1 MTGFSKVQ
9 GKGLMLV
16 GTTTGLLL
24 LTAFTTWAGQTP
36 PKPKA
41 QAKAPVPIT
50 LVAGSLRYNRDIR
63 PILAEKCFACHGPDS
78 ASRKAG
84 LRLDKFAEATALK
97 GSIAAIV
104 PGKPD
109 ASEIIRRITGKGP
122 MMPPPTG
129 ENWHA
134 KVFRP
139 SLSALQIAMLRRW
152 IADGALYEQHWAYI
166 APKRAPLPA
175 VKNAAWVRNPIDR
188 FILAKLEQSGLKP
201 APEADRRTL
210 ARRVSLDLTGLPP
223 EPADVEQFVNDK
235 SPNAYEKMVDKF
247 LAMPQWGE
255 HRAKYWLDAARYAD
269 TNGIHIDN
277 YREIWAYRDWVIK
290 AFNKNMPFDQFTI
303 EQLAGDLLPNP
314 TLDQRIATGFN
325 RCNITTN
332 EGGAITEEYTVLY
345 ARDRTETTSA
355 VFLGST
361 LNCSVCHDH
370 KFDPFT
376 QKDFYSMTALFNN
389 TTQPIMDGNIQ
400 NTPPVMLVPK
410 EEDRPRFD
418 AITPELDTARKEA
431 EARKTAAR
439 ADFEAWLGKA
449 EAQTFTADVP
459 TDGMKFHA
467 ALSEGQGR
475 SVLAQLDGKDLNLT
489 AAADPKWDA
498 GSVAAKAF
506 QRQPGST
513 VEVPG
518 AGDFEKDQKFSY
530 AAWVKVPNGNANGAI
545 IARMDDMHDFRG
557 WDMWLQNA
565 RVGTHIISKWPSDA
579 LKVVARNPLSPG
591 KWHHVCMTYT
601 GGAKPDSV
609 HIYIDGMEQDKDVEA
624 NALQGSIHTDV
635 PFKIGQR
642 HSTSPVDGVSI
653 QDVRLYGR
661 MLAADEVVR
670 LGRANRAAYLISRG
684 AAQLTAPEKDELF
697 AGWLTSK
704 DETYRTLSA
713 KVAALDSEQKAIKAR
728 GTEAHVMQERSEEAQ
743 AYILARGDYDK
754 RKEKVTPSTPAS
766 LPPLPADYPRNRLGF
781 AKWLM
786 LPEHPLT
793 ARVTVNRFW
802 QDVFGTGI
810 VQTTADFGVN
820 GEIPTHQALL
830 DWLAVE
836 FRESGW
842 DIKKLYK
849 LMVMSAAYRQSS
861 VVTPEKMQKDP
872 KNRLMSRGPR
882 FRMEGEMIR
891 DYALAASGLL
901 VRKIGG
907 PSVKPYQPDGVWEAV
922 AMTESNT
929 HFYKRDMGE
938 GLYRRSL
945 YTFWKRSAPPASLQ
959 IFNAPSRESCT
970 VRRDRT
976 DTPLQ
981 ALVTLNDVQFVEA
994 ARVLAQRALKE
1005 GGATP
1010 KSQFDFLAERLLARP
1025 FRAEELPVVQKS
1037 LNDLQSFYTANPKDA
1052 QQLIMVGDTKAD
1064 PNLQPERLAAW
1075 TMLVNQ
1081 LMNLDEVLTK

>member
-1 MTGFSKVQ
+1 
-9 GKGLMLV
+9 MLV
-16 GTTTGLLL
+16 GTSTSLLL
-24 LTAFTTWAGQTP
+24 LTAFTTWAGPPP

-41 QAKAPVPIT
+41 KAKVPVA
-50 LVAGSLRYNRDIR
+50 LVAGSLRYNRDVR
-63 PILAEKCFACHGPDS
+63 PILAENCFACHGPDS

-84 LRLDKFAEATALK
+84 LRLDRVADATAVK
-97 GSIAAIV
+97 DGIAAIL

-109 ASEIIRRITGKGP
+109 ASEVMKRITGKGP

-129 ENWHA
+129 H
-134 KVFRP
+134 K
-139 SLSALQIAMLRRW
+139 SLTAEQIAVLKRW
-152 IADGALYEQHWAYI
+152 IADGAIYEQHWAYI

-175 VKNAAWVRNPIDR
+175 VKDTAWVRNPIDR
-188 FILAKLEQSGLKP
+188 FILAKLEKSGLKP

-223 EPADVEQFVNDK
+223 DPADVEQFVNDK
-235 SPNAYEKMVDKF
+235 SSNAYEKMVDKF
-247 LAMPQWGE
+247 LAMPGWGE
-255 HRAKYWLDAARYAD
+255 NRAKYWLDAARYAD

-303 EQLAGDLLPNP
+303 EQIAGDLLPTP

-361 LNCSVCHDH
+361 LNCTVCHDH

-376 QKDFYSMTALFNN
+376 QKDFYSMSALFNN

-400 NTPPVMLVPK
+400 NTPPVMMVPR
-410 EEDRPRFD
+410 EEDRARFD
-418 AITPELDTARKEA
+418 TVTADLATARKDA
-431 EARKTAAR
+431 DARKTASR
-439 ADFEAWLGKA
+439 PDFETWLGKA
-449 EAQTFTADVP
+449 DAQTFAADVP
-459 TDGMKFHA
+459 SEGLRFYA
-467 ALSEGQGR
+467 PLSEGKGR
-475 SVLAQLDGKDLNLT
+475 AVLAHLDGKDLNLT
-489 AAADPKWDA
+489 AAADPKWDN
-498 GSVAAKAF
+498 GSVSEKAF
-506 QRQPGST
+506 QRQPGSAL
-513 VEVPG
+513 EVPA
-518 AGDFEKDQKFSY
+518 AGDFEKDQKFTY
-530 AAWVKVPNGNANGAI
+530 AAWVKVPNGNANGAV
-545 IARMDDMHDFRG
+545 IARMDDQHDFRG

-565 RVGTHIISKWPSDA
+565 RVATHIINKWPTDA
-579 LKVVARNPLSPG
+579 LKVVARTPLSPG
-591 KWHHVCMTYT
+591 MWHHVCITYS
-601 GGAKPDSV
+601 GEANPESV
-609 HIYIDGMEQDKDVEA
+609 HIYIDGMDQAKDVEA
-624 NALQGSIHTDV
+624 NALKGSIRTTV

-642 HSTSPVDGVSI
+642 HSTSGVDGVSI

-661 MLAADEVVR
+661 LLTAEEVTH
-670 LGRANRAAYLISRG
+670 LGRANRASYLITRG
-684 AAQLTAPEKDELF
+684 MALLTPLEKDELF

-704 DETYRTLSA
+704 DDTYRSLA
-713 KVAALDSEQKAIKAR
+713 GKVASLDSEEKAIKAR
-728 GTEAHVMQERSEEAQ
+728 GTEAHVMQERSEEAA

-754 RKEKVTPSTPAS
+754 RKEKVTPNTPAVF
-766 LPPLPADYPRNRLGF
+766 PPMPAEYPRNRLGF
-781 AKWLM
+781 AKWLVR
-786 LPEHPLT
+786 PEHPLT

-802 QDVFGTGI
+802 QEVFGTGL
-810 VQTTADFGVN
+810 VQTTSDFGVN
-820 GEIPTHQALL
+820 GEIPTHPELL
-830 DWLAVE
+830 DWMAVE

-842 DIKKLYK
+842 DIKKFYK
-849 LMVMSAAYRQSS
+849 LMVMSATYRQAAT
-861 VVTPEKMQKDP
+861 VTPEKMQRDP
-872 KNRLMSRGPR
+872 KNRLLARGPR
-882 FRMEGEMIR
+882 FRMEAEMIR
-891 DYALAASGLL
+891 DYALTASGLL
-901 VRKIGG
+901 VRKMGG

-922 AMTESNT
+922 AMNESNT
-929 HFYKRDMGE
+929 HFYKRDMGD

-994 ARVLAQRALKE
+994 ARALAQRTLKE

-1010 KSQFDFLAERLLARP
+1010 KAQFDYLAERLLARP

-1037 LNDLQSFYTANPKDA
+1037 LADLQRFYNANPKEA
-1052 QQLIMVGDTKAD
+1052 QQLLMVGDSKAD
-1064 PNLQPERLAAW
+1064 PNLKPEQLAAW
-1075 TMLVNQ
+1075 TMLTNQ

>member
-1 MTGFSKVQ
+1 MTGFSTLQ
-9 GKGLMLV
+9 SKGLMLA

-24 LTAFTTWAGQTP
+24 LTAFTTWAGPTP

-41 QAKAPVPIT
+41 KPA
-50 LVAGSLRYNRDIR
+50 VALAVGSIRYNRDVR
-63 PILAEKCFACHGPDS
+63 PILAENCFACHGPDS
-78 ASRKAG
+78 AARKAE
-84 LRLDKFAEATALK
+84 LRLDKFTEATALK
-97 GSIAAIV
+97 GGVTPIV
-104 PGKPD
+104 PGKPE
-109 ASEIIRRITGKGP
+109 ASEVVRRITGQGP
-122 MMPPPTG
+122 LMPPPVG
-129 ENWHA
+129 H
-134 KVFRP
+134 K
-139 SLSALQIAMLRRW
+139 SLTAAQIAVLKRW
-152 IADGALYEQHWAYI
+152 IADGAVYEQHWAYT
-166 APKRAPLPA
+166 APKRAALPV
-175 VKNAAWVRNPIDR
+175 VKDAAWVRNPIDR
-188 FILAKLEQSGLKP
+188 FVLARLEKAGLKP

-223 EPADVEQFVNDK
+223 DPADVEQFVNDK
-235 SPNAYEKMVDKF
+235 SPKAYEKMVDKF
-247 LAMPQWGE
+247 LASPQWGE

-303 EQLAGDLLPNP
+303 EQIAGDLLPTP

-332 EGGAITEEYTVLY
+332 EGGAITEEYAVLY

-361 LNCSVCHDH
+361 LNCTVCHDH

-376 QKDFYSMTALFNN
+376 QKDFYSMSALFNN
-389 TTQPIMDGNIQ
+389 TTQPIMDGNIS
-400 NTPPVMLVPK
+400 NTPPVMLVPR

-418 AITPELDTARKEA
+418 AATTELAAAKKEADARK
-431 EARKTAAR
+431 AA
-439 ADFEAWLGKA
+439 ALTDFEAWLGKA
-449 EAQTFTADVP
+449 DAQTFAGDVP
-459 TDGMKFHA
+459 TDGMRFQA

-475 SVLAQLDGKDLNLT
+475 AVLAHLDGKDVHLT

-506 QRQPGST
+506 QRQPNT
-513 VEVPG
+513 ALEVPG

-530 AAWVKVPNGNANGAI
+530 AAWVKVPNANANGAI
-545 IARMDDMHDFRG
+545 MARMDDMHDFRG
-557 WDMWLQNA
+557 WDMWLQGS
-565 RVGTHIISKWPSDA
+565 RVATHIIDKWPTDA

-591 KWHHVCMTYT
+591 KWHHVCVTYA

-609 HIYIDGMEQDKDVEA
+609 HIYIDGIAQDMDVES
-624 NALQGSIHTDV
+624 NTLKGSIHTDV

-642 HSTSPVDGVSI
+642 HSTSGVDGVSI

-661 MLAADEVVR
+661 MLTADEAAR
-670 LGRANRAAYLISRG
+670 LGRASRAGYLVSRG
-684 AAQLTAPEKDELF
+684 TPALTAPEKDELF

-704 DETYRTLSA
+704 DEAYRALSA
-713 KVAALDSEQKAIKAR
+713 KVAALDAEQRAIKAR

-743 AYILARGDYDK
+743 AYILYRGDYDK
-754 RKEKVTPSTPAS
+754 RRDPVKPGTPAVF
-766 LPPLPADYPRNRLGF
+766 PPLPADYPRNRLGF

-786 LPEHPLT
+786 RPEHPLT

-802 QDVFGTGI
+802 QEVFGTGL

-820 GEIPTHQALL
+820 GEIPTHPELL
-830 DWLAVE
+830 DWMAVE

-842 DIKKLYK
+842 DIKKFYK
-849 LMVMSAAYRQSS
+849 LVVMSATYRQAGTI
-861 VVTPEKMQKDP
+861 TPEKMQRDP
-872 KNRLMSRGPR
+872 KNRLLSRGPR
-882 FRMEGEMIR
+882 FRMDAEMIR
-891 DYALAASGLL
+891 DYALASSGLL

-922 AMTESNT
+922 AMNESNT
-929 HFYKRDMGE
+929 RYYKRDMGDN
-938 GLYRRSL
+938 LYRRSL
-945 YTFWKRSAPPASLQ
+945 YTFWKRSAPPASLD
-959 IFNAPSRESCT
+959 IFNAPSRENCT

-981 ALVTLNDVQFVEA
+981 ALVTLNDVQYVEA
-994 ARVLAQRALKE
+994 ARMLAQRALKE
-1005 GGATP
+1005 GGASP
-1010 KSQFDFLAERLLARP
+1010 KAQVDFIAERLLARP
-1025 FRAEELPVVQKS
+1025 FRTAEQPVVQKS
-1037 LNDLQSFYTANPKDA
+1037 LADLQSFYDAHPKEAA
-1052 QQLIMVGDTKAD
+1052 QLLMVGDTKAD
-1064 PNLQPERLAAW
+1064 PNVKPERLAAW

>member
-1 MTGFSKVQ
+1 
-9 GKGLMLV
+9 MLT

-24 LTAFTTWAGQTP
+24 LTAFTTWAGPPP

-41 QAKAPVPIT
+41 KFAPALAV
-50 LVAGSLRYNRDIR
+50 GSLRYNRDVR
-63 PILAEKCFACHGPDS
+63 PILAENCFACHGPDS
-78 ASRKAG
+78 AARKAE

-97 GSIAAIV
+97 DGTAAIV

-109 ASEIIRRITGKGP
+109 ASEMVKRITGKGP
-122 MMPPPTG
+122 MMPPPAG
-129 ENWHA
+129 H
-134 KVFRP
+134 K
-139 SLSALQIAMLRRW
+139 SLTVAQVAVLKRW
-152 IADGALYEQHWAYI
+152 IADGANYEQHWAYI

-175 VKNAAWVRNPIDR
+175 VKNTAWVRNPIDR
-188 FILAKLEQSGLKP
+188 FILARLEKSGLKP

-210 ARRVSLDLTGLPP
+210 ARRACLDLTGLPP

-235 SPNAYEKMVDKF
+235 SPNAYDKLVDKF
-247 LAMPQWGE
+247 LASPQWGE

-269 TNGIHIDN
+269 TNGIHVDN
-277 YREIWAYRDWVIK
+277 YREIWAYRDWVIR

-303 EQLAGDLLPNP
+303 EQLAGDLLPSP

-361 LNCSVCHDH
+361 LNCTVCHDH

-376 QKDFYSMTALFNN
+376 QKDFYSMSALFNN
-389 TTQPIMDGNIQ
+389 TTQPIMDGNIS
-400 NTPPVMLVPK
+400 NTPPVMLVPR

-418 AITPELDTARKEA
+418 AVMTELTTAKKDVE
-431 EARKTAAR
+431 ERKTAAR

-449 EAQTFTADVP
+449 GVQSFAVEVP
-459 TDGMKFHA
+459 NEGLRFQA

-475 SVLAQLDGKDLNLT
+475 AVLAHLDGQELHLT
-489 AAADPKWDA
+489 AGADPKWDA
-498 GSVAAKAF
+498 GSVGAKAF
-506 QRQPGST
+506 QHQPGST
-513 VEVPG
+513 LEIPG
-518 AGDFEKDQKFSY
+518 AGDFEKDQAFTY

-545 IARMDDMHDFRG
+545 MARMDDMHDFRG
-557 WDMWLQNA
+557 WDMWLQGSRIA
-565 RVGTHIISKWPSDA
+565 THIINKWPTDA
-579 LKVVARNPLSPG
+579 LKVVAKSPLTPNV
-591 KWHHVCMTYT
+591 WHHVCIAYS
-601 GGAKPDSV
+601 GGSKPDAV
-609 HIYIDGMEQDKDVEA
+609 HIYIDGMAQDMDIEA
-624 NALQGSIHTDV
+624 NALKGSIRTTV

-642 HSTSPVDGVSI
+642 HSTSPVDGVSL

-661 MLAADEVVR
+661 MLTADEAAR
-670 LGRANRAAYLISRG
+670 LGRAGRAAYLVSRG

-704 DETYRTLSA
+704 DDVYRTLSA
-713 KVAALDSEQKAIKAR
+713 KFATLDAEQRAIKAR
-728 GTEAHVMQERSEEAQ
+728 GTEAHVMQERTEEAQ

-754 RKEKVTPSTPAS
+754 RRDKVTPNTPAVF
-766 LPPLPADYPRNRLGF
+766 PPLPADYPRNRLGF
-781 AKWLM
+781 AKWLVR
-786 LPEHPLT
+786 PEHPLT

-802 QDVFGTGI
+802 QEVFGTGL
-810 VQTTADFGVN
+810 VQTAADFGVN
-820 GEIPTHQALL
+820 GEIPTHPELL
-830 DWLAVE
+830 DWMAVE

-842 DIKKLYK
+842 DIKKFYK
-849 LMVMSAAYRQSS
+849 LLVTSATYRQSGAI
-861 VVTPEKMQKDP
+861 TPEKMQRDP

-882 FRMEGEMIR
+882 FRMDAEMIR
-891 DYALAASGLL
+891 DYALASSGLL
-901 VRKIGG
+901 VRKLGG

-922 AMTESNT
+922 AMNESNT
-929 HFYKRDMGE
+929 HFYKRDMGDS
-938 GLYRRSL
+938 LYRRSL
-945 YTFWKRSAPPASLQ
+945 YTFWKRSAPPASLD

-981 ALVTLNDVQFVEA
+981 ALVTLNDVQYVEA
-994 ARVLAQRALKE
+994 ARMLAQRALKE
-1005 GGATP
+1005 GGTT
-1010 KSQFDFLAERLLARP
+1010 SRTQVDFLAHRLLARS
-1025 FRAEELPVVQKS
+1025 FRAEEQPVVQKT
-1037 LNDLQSFYTANPKDA
+1037 LTELQTFYDAHPKEA
-1052 QQLIMVGDTKAD
+1052 QQLLLVGDSKAD
-1064 PNLQPERLAAW
+1064 PNLKPERLAAW

>member
-1 MTGFSKVQ
+1 MTGFSTLQ
-9 GKGLMLV
+9 SKGLMLA

-24 LTAFTTWAGQTP
+24 LTAFTTWAGPTP

-41 QAKAPVPIT
+41 KVAPT
-50 LVAGSLRYNRDIR
+50 LVAGSLRYNRDVR
-63 PILAEKCFACHGPDS
+63 PILAENCFACHGPDS
-78 ASRKAG
+78 AARKAD
-84 LRLDKFAEATALK
+84 LRLDKFAAATAVK
-97 GSIAAIV
+97 DGSAAIV

-109 ASEIIRRITGKGP
+109 ASEMVQRITGKGP
-122 MMPPPTG
+122 MMPPPAG
-129 ENWHA
+129 H
-134 KVFRP
+134 K
-139 SLSALQIAMLRRW
+139 SLTTAQIAVLKRW
-152 IADGALYEQHWAYI
+152 IADGALYEQHWAYT
-166 APKRAPLPA
+166 APVRAPLPA
-175 VKNAAWVRNPIDR
+175 VKDAAWVRNPIDR
-188 FILAKLEQSGLKP
+188 FILAKLEKSGLKP

-223 EPADVEQFVNDK
+223 DPADVEQFVNDK
-235 SPNAYEKMVDKF
+235 SPKAYEKLVDKF

-303 EQLAGDLLPNP
+303 EQLAGDLLPSP

-332 EGGAITEEYTVLY
+332 EGGAITEEYAVLY

-361 LNCSVCHDH
+361 LNCTVCHDH

-376 QKDFYSMTALFNN
+376 QKDFYSMSALFNN
-389 TTQPIMDGNIQ
+389 TTQPIMDGNIS
-400 NTPPVMLVPK
+400 NTPPVMLVPR

-418 AITPELDTARKEA
+418 AVTTELATAQKEA
-431 EARKTAAR
+431 EARKAVAK
-439 ADFEAWLGKA
+439 ADFEGWLGKA
-449 EAQTFTADVP
+449 DAQTFAADVP
-459 TDGMKFHA
+459 TDGLRFNA
-467 ALSEGQGR
+467 ALAEGQGR
-475 SVLAQLDGKDLNLT
+475 SVLAHLDGKELQLT

-498 GSVAAKAF
+498 GNVAAKAF
-506 QRQPGST
+506 QRQPNTGL
-513 VEVPG
+513 EVPG
-518 AGDFEKDQKFSY
+518 AGDFEKDQTFSY

-545 IARMDDMHDFRG
+545 MARMDDLHDFRG
-557 WDMWLQNA
+557 WDMWLQGSRIA
-565 RVGTHIISKWPSDA
+565 THIINKWPTDA
-579 LKVVARNPLSPG
+579 LKVVSRNPLSPNV
-591 KWHHVCMTYT
+591 WHHVCIAYS

-609 HIYIDGMEQDKDVEA
+609 HIYIDGMAQDTDIENNTLK
-624 NALQGSIHTDV
+624 GSIRTDV

-642 HSTSPVDGVSI
+642 HSTSGVDGVSL

-661 MLAADEVVR
+661 LLTADEAAR
-670 LGRANRAAYLISRG
+670 LGRAGRAGYLVSRG
-684 AAQLTAPEKDELF
+684 TAHLTAPEKDELF

-704 DETYRTLSA
+704 DETYRTLSG

-728 GTEAHVMQERSEEAQ
+728 GTEAHVMQERTEEAQ

-754 RKEKVTPSTPAS
+754 RRDKVKPDTPAVF
-766 LPPLPADYPRNRLGF
+766 PPMPADYPRNRLGF
-781 AKWLM
+781 AKWLVR
-786 LPEHPLT
+786 PEHPLT

-802 QDVFGTGI
+802 QELFGTGL
-810 VQTTADFGVN
+810 VQTSSDFGVN
-820 GEIPTHQALL
+820 GEIPTHPELL
-830 DWLAVE
+830 DWMAVE

-842 DIKKLYK
+842 DIKKFYK
-849 LMVMSAAYRQSS
+849 LMVMSATYRQSG
-861 VVTPEKMQKDP
+861 VVAPEKMLRDP

-882 FRMEGEMIR
+882 FRMDAEMIR

-901 VRKIGG
+901 VRKVGG

-922 AMTESNT
+922 AMNESNT
-929 HFYKRDMGE
+929 HFYKRDMGDS
-938 GLYRRSL
+938 LYRRSL
-945 YTFWKRSAPPASLQ
+945 YTFWKRSAPPASLD

-981 ALVTLNDVQFVEA
+981 ALVTLNDVQYVEA
-994 ARVLAQRALKE
+994 ARMLAQRALKE

-1010 KSQFDFLAERLLARP
+1010 KAEFDFLAQHLLARP

-1037 LNDLQSFYTANPKDA
+1037 LTELQKFYAANPKDA
-1052 QQLIMVGDTKAD
+1052 QQLLLVGDSKAD
-1064 PNLQPERLAAW
+1064 PNLKPERLAAW

>member
-1 MTGFSKVQ
+1 MTGFSTQ
-9 GKGLMLV
+9 QSKGLMLV
-16 GTTTGLLL
+16 GTSTGLLL
-24 LTAFTTWAGQTP
+24 LTAFATWAGP
-36 PKPKA
+36 PPARPKTK
-41 QAKAPVPIT
+41 AKAAQPVV
-50 LVAGSLRYNRDIR
+50 LAVGSLRYNRDVR
-63 PILAEKCFACHGPDS
+63 PILAENCFSCHGPDS

-84 LRLDKFAEATALK
+84 LRLDRFADATALK
-97 GSIAAIV
+97 GTVAAIL

-109 ASEIIRRITGKGP
+109 ASEVMRRITGKGP
-122 MMPPPTG
+122 LMPPPTG
-129 ENWHA
+129 H
-134 KVFRP
+134 K
-139 SLSALQIAMLRRW
+139 SLTAAQVAVLNRW
-152 IADGALYEQHWAYI
+152 IADGAKYEQHWAYI
-166 APKRAPLPA
+166 APQRPALPA
-175 VKNAAWVRNPIDR
+175 VKDTAWVRNPIDR
-188 FILAKLEQSGLKP
+188 FILAKLEKAGLKP

-210 ARRVSLDLTGLPP
+210 ARRASLDITGLPP
-223 EPADVEQFVNDK
+223 EPADLEQFVSDK
-235 SPNAYEKMVDKF
+235 SSNAYEKFVDKL
-247 LAMPQWGE
+247 LAKPGWGE

-361 LNCSVCHDH
+361 LNCTVCHDH

-376 QKDFYSMTALFNN
+376 QKDFYSMSALFNN

-400 NTPPVMLVPK
+400 NTPPVMLVPR
-410 EEDRPRFD
+410 EEDRARFD
-418 AITPELDTARKEA
+418 TVMSTLDAARKEA
-431 EARKTAAR
+431 DARKTVAR
-439 ADFEAWLGKA
+439 ADFDGWLGKA
-449 EAQTFTADVP
+449 DAQTFAADVP
-459 TDGMKFHA
+459 SDGLRFHA

-475 SVLAQLDGKDLNLT
+475 SVLAHLDGKELPLT
-489 AAADPKWDA
+489 AAADPKWDN
-498 GSVAAKAF
+498 GSIAAKAF
-506 QRQPGST
+506 QRQPGSV

-545 IARMDDMHDFRG
+545 MARMDDMHDFRG

-565 RVGTHIISKWPSDA
+565 RVGTHIVNKWPTSA
-579 LKVVARNPLSPG
+579 LKVVAKAPLSPG
-591 KWHHVCMTYT
+591 MWHHVCITYS
-601 GGAKPDSV
+601 GGAKPESV
-609 HIYIDGMEQDKDVEA
+609 HIYIDGVDQDKDIES
-624 NALQGSIHTDV
+624 NTLQGSIHTDV

-642 HSTSPVDGVSI
+642 HSTSGVDGVSL

-661 MLAADEVVR
+661 LLSPEEAMR
-670 LGRANRAAYLISRG
+670 LGRASRAGYLVSRG

-704 DETYRTLSA
+704 DEGYRTLSA
-713 KVAALDSEQKAIKAR
+713 KVASLDAEQKAIKAR

-743 AYILARGDYDK
+743 AFILARGDYDK
-754 RKEKVTPSTPAS
+754 RKEKVTPTTPAVF
-766 LPPLPADYPRNRLGF
+766 PAMPADYPKNRLGF

-786 LPEHPLT
+786 RPEHPLT

-802 QDVFGTGI
+802 QEVFGIGL

-820 GEIPTHQALL
+820 GEIPTHPELL
-830 DWLAVE
+830 DWMAVE

-842 DIKKLYK
+842 DIKKFYK
-849 LMVMSAAYRQSS
+849 LMVMSATYRQSG
-861 VVTPEKMQKDP
+861 VTTPAKQARDP
-872 KNRLMSRGPR
+872 KNRLLAHGPR

-901 VRKIGG
+901 APKIGG

-922 AMTESNT
+922 AMNESNT
-929 HFYKRDMGE
+929 RFYKRDTGE

-945 YTFWKRSAPPASLQ
+945 YTFWKRSAPPAALQ

-994 ARVLAQRALKE
+994 ARVLAQKALKE

-1010 KSQFDFLAERLLARP
+1010 KAQFDFLAERLLARP
-1025 FRAEELPVVQKS
+1025 FRAEELPIVQKS
-1037 LNDLQSFYTANPKDA
+1037 LTDLQSFYDANPKDA
-1052 QQLIMVGDTKAD
+1052 QLLLMVGDTKAD
-1064 PNLQPERLAAW
+1064 PAVKPERLAAW